1 MWYVDKEREYL
12 STLVYDFLKALR
24 ERKVTER
31 KKQAFF
37 NFIDNLDQGTEIQK
51 RRFRMFFYLKE
62 NEQLESYSSI
72 GRKEN
77 CSCNAIRRSVIRLR
91 AILVN
96 LKDNEREQLINILKK
111 H

>member
-12 STLVYDFLKALR
+12 SVLVYDFLKTLR

-51 RRFRMFFYLKE
+51 RRFKMFFNVKE
-62 NEQLESYSSI
+62 NEKLEGYSSI

-77 CSCNAIRRSVIRLR
+77 CSCTAIRSSVIRIR

-96 LKDNEREQLINILKK
+96 LKGNEREQLINILKK

>member
-12 STLVYDFLKALR
+12 SALVYDFLKTLR

-31 KKQAFF
+31 KKQEFF
-37 NFIDNLDQGTEIQK
+37 NFIDNLNQGTEIQK
-51 RRFRMFFYLKE
+51 RRFKMFFNLKE
-62 NEQLESYSSI
+62 NEKLESYSSI

-77 CSCNAIRRSVIRLR
+77 CSCNAIRNSVIRIR
-91 AILVN
+91 GILVN
-96 LKDNEREQLINILKK
+96 LKDNEREQLVNILNK